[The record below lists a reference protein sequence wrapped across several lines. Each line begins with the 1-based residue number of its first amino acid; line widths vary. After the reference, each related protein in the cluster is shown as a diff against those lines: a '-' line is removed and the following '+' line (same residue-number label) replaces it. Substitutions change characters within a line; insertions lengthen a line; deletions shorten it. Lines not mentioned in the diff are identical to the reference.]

1 MIIHNNGIIKCQL
14 KDFIVNEKINL
25 SFFYNFYLRVIKTKN
40 LLINNLK
47 NLLESGNFLDGNN
60 NYFLLFILR
69 KENATIFNVLLRL
82 SKIFKI
88 PISDFLFL
96 GEKDKY
102 AVTYQSLFVRLNP
115 KNKEKIID
123 AMLNNFDDNL
133 RFESCNKDF
142 ILSFIGIVYNNL
154 DSLKKVLLG
163 NEFLITIR
171 KIPIELQD
179 FLIKRLKILEADC
192 LPNYYDIQRFG
203 KRLINHLIGLALN
216 NKMYYE
222 ASYLLLCVYSN
233 NENSKVKSK
242 RRKIKELL
250 LNNKIDEVM
259 NLRLPQYM
267 DIEKVFLSILLKER
281 NYKKAWKNFP
291 YKFTTIF
298 KDAYKSFIF
307 NCKLNHL
314 IKQSILNHS
323 SDFISKKIQLNIP
336 ENEKDFINQNIINK
350 INNKEVKEIFKNW
363 DNFEFIF
370 PKNLDLII
378 YDEKYENYRDYFI
391 RPILKE
397 ISLYDDE
404 IFENHKKLK
413 VKFFLPKGSFATN
426 LFYYLLN

>member
-14 KDFIVNEKINL
+14 KDFIVNEKVNL
-25 SFFYNFYLRVIKTKN
+25 TFFYNFYLRVIKTKN
-40 LLINNLK
+40 LLINNL
-47 NLLESGNFLDGNN
+47 NNSLESGNFLKGNN

-69 KENATIFNVLLRL
+69 KENTTIFNVLLRL

-102 AVTYQSLFVRLNP
+102 AITCQSLFLRLNP
-115 KNKEKIID
+115 KNKEKIIN

-133 RFESCNKDF
+133 RFESYNKDF

-171 KIPIELQD
+171 KIPIEFQD
-179 FLIKRLKILEADC
+179 FLIKRLKILEANY

-222 ASYLLLCVYSN
+222 ASYLLLCIYSN

-250 LNNKIDEVM
+250 LNNKIDEVR

-307 NCKLNHL
+307 NCKLNHF
-314 IKQSILNHS
+314 IKQSILNNS

-391 RPILKE
+391 RPIIKE
-397 ISLYDDE
+397 FSLYDDE
-404 IFENHKKLK
+404 IFENYKKLK
-413 VKFFLPKGSFATN
+413 LKFFLPKGSFATN

>member
-1 MIIHNNGIIKCQL
+1 MIIHNNGIIKYQL
-14 KDFIVNEKINL
+14 RDFIVNEKIDFR
-25 SFFYNFYLRVIKTKN
+25 FFYNFYVKVIKSKN
-40 LLINNLK
+40 LLIDNLRK
-47 NLLESGNFLDGNN
+47 ILDSGN
-60 NYFLLFILR
+60 NYFLLFILK
-69 KENATIFNVLLRL
+69 KENTTIFNVLLRL

-102 AVTYQSLFVRLNP
+102 AITYQSLFIRLNP
-115 KNKEKIID
+115 KNRERIID
-123 AMLNNFDDNL
+123 AMLDNFDDNL
-133 RFESCNKDF
+133 KFEPYSKDF

-171 KIPIELQD
+171 KIPTEFQD
-179 FLIKRLKILEADC
+179 ILIKRIGILKDNY
-192 LPNYYDIQRFG
+192 LPNYYDVQRFG
-203 KRLINHLIGLALN
+203 KRLVNHLIGLALN

-222 ASYLLLCVYSN
+222 ASYLLLCIYSS

-242 RRKIKELL
+242 RRRIKELL
-250 LNNKIDEVM
+250 LSNRIDEVI

-307 NCKLNHL
+307 NYKLNYF
-314 IKQSILNHS
+314 IKQSILSHS
-323 SDFISKKIQLNIP
+323 LDFINKKIQATIP

-350 INNKEVKEIFKNW
+350 INNKELKEIFRNW

-370 PKNLDLII
+370 PKDLDLII
-378 YDEKYENYRDYFI
+378 YNEKYESYRDYFI
-391 RPILKE
+391 KPILKE
-397 ISLYDDE
+397 SNLYNDE
-404 IFENHKKLK
+404 IFENYKKLE
-413 VKFFLPKGSFATN
+413 VKFYLPKGAFATN